1 MLPPGRY
8 PRVAVLMADLSSF
21 SSFVRDT
28 PDPEITRECLTAFC
42 SKARY
47 QIVNGGG
54 MLYQYVV
61 DAVPGFFGIPE
72 SEPTAIVL
80 ADMTSMAVDQ
90 ISMCK

>member
-1 MLPPGRY
+1 
-8 PRVAVLMADLSSF
+8 
-21 SSFVRDT
+21 
-28 PDPEITRECLTAFC
+28 
-42 SKARY
+42 
-47 QIVNGGG
+47 